1 MSLKHVLTILSLLGV
16 LGLVLFLP
24 SLIDNPSHQGDEKVS
39 HPLCSLN
46 QNECTYSS
54 SIYGDVTVSVSP
66 KDFQALKPL
75 KVTLTSQNHDITN
88 VLVSLDGKEMFMGVN
103 QTMLSRSNL
112 TERWEGV
119 ITIPVCTI
127 DAEMVWLFSVTLN
140 GLDKERLVFDIKS
153 KH

>member
-1 MSLKHVLTILSLLGV
+1 M
-16 LGLVLFLP
+16 
-24 SLIDNPSHQGDEKVS
+24 
-39 HPLCSLN
+39 
-46 QNECTYSS
+46 
-54 SIYGDVTVSVSP
+54 SVSP